1 MQDRLMD
8 RSSTRRQRYSEK
20 SKTASYLPISFCTVN
35 FMFDE
40 NIAYLTRAAACFGI
54 KNIYVIGELPDY
66 DTLRS
71 HSGST
76 NGLISY
82 TKFSNPSSFLS
93 FSRDRN
99 CQLVSAELTEDSA
112 SLHDYQFDFDRET
125 IIVLGQETTGVPV
138 EILFNSKKVMIPM
151 NGPGFCLNTSF
162 AGTVIAY
169 EAAKQFAKASKTVEV
184 LNN

>member
-1 MQDRLMD
+1 MQDDLMA
-8 RSSTRRQRYSEK
+8 RKATRRQRYSEK
-20 SKTASYLPISFCTVN
+20 LRSASYLPVAFCTVN

-54 KNIYVIGELPDY
+54 KNVYVIGELPDY

-71 HSGST
+71 RSGST
-76 NGLISY
+76 SGLVAY
-82 TKFSNPSSFLS
+82 KKFNSPSSFLG

-99 CQLVSAELTEDSA
+99 CQLVSAELTDDA
-112 SLHDYQFDFDRET
+112 VSLHDYQFDFSKET
-125 IIVLGQETTGVPV
+125 IIVLGHETTGVPV
-138 EILFNSKKVMIPM
+138 EILMNSKKVMIPM

-169 EAAKQFAKASKTVEV
+169 EAAKQFSKTSG
-184 LNN
+184 L